1 MAFRGS
7 WSAPCNLV
15 LSGTQGGSFGS
26 NAGAAVGKT
35 SRAPCRRKLEM
46 MILAQT
52 TTALA
57 RGAGEGR
64 VEHLRRA

>member
-7 WSAPCNLV
+7 WWAPCSSV
-15 LSGTQGGSFGS
+15 LSATQDGSFGS
-26 NAGAAVGKT
+26 NASGYEADNT
-35 SRAPCRRKLEM
+35 RPCRRKLEM

-52 TTALA
+52 TTASA
-57 RGAGEGR
+57 RGADGGR